1 MVSKLEALLGKAIE
15 HLNSNLRPGDGCSP
29 DCKVEALYESGPDSI
44 WQFDVCRCVGLSRSC
59 SKLVCG
65 FSVLRCSYIS
75 FFFRSVCQ
83 IQCGAAP
90 SGCFTAQILRRS
102 LKKMCIPEATRRV
115 SNAFRRHDRFF
126 GMRRLLSGWP
136 TTSDGGLRWWQQV
149 GSGRRKP
156 VQERWR
162 THRETCWMYTFTN
175 YYMTIYLISTVY
187 TVFLNWTR
195 TAIIFTC
202 CLLSQYR
209 LHPRLSCEAFCD
221 QMLLQP
227 EQTQR
232 WWCGG
237 SWLMSCTQYIVRVLK
252 FDQETMLQVDRT
264 LLKVFAT
271 SSRSLP
277 EIVQLYFAGWLF
289 FELSDRSWL
298 WVSWW
303 DCSISVLTSG
313 FMAVA
318 VSQLH
323 P

>member
-1 MVSKLEALLGKAIE
+1 MMATSGIRPEETGSRERTKNSQRDM
-15 HLNSNLRPGDGCSP
+15 LN
-29 DCKVEALYESGPDSI
+29 VY
-44 WQFDVCRCVGLSRSC
+44 
-59 SKLVCG
+59 
-65 FSVLRCSYIS
+65 
-75 FFFRSVCQ
+75 
-83 IQCGAAP
+83 
-90 SGCFTAQILRRS
+90 
-102 LKKMCIPEATRRV
+102 
-115 SNAFRRHDRFF
+115 
-126 GMRRLLSGWP
+126 
-136 TTSDGGLRWWQQV
+136 
-149 GSGRRKP
+149 
-156 VQERWR
+156 
-162 THRETCWMYTFTN
+162 N

-187 TVFLNWTR
+187 NVFLNWTR

-209 LHPRLSCEAFCD
+209 LHPRLSCEAFCK

-252 FDQETMLQVDRT
+252 FDQETTLQVDRT

-303 DCSISVLTSG
+303 DCGISVLTSG

-318 VSQLH
+318 VPQLH